1 MQMLKSHKKAFKIM
15 KRFHYLDHSI
25 GPLIIIIGIVRGM
38 VPFIPIVFSKY
49 IITSVMNNQYKEA
62 LYYSIAMSLLF
73 CTGSIIS
80 EWLKK
85 ETTDRNAAL
94 SRKIE
99 DIIHQKPLDLDY
111 ESMEDGKVITSY
123 TNAISALR
131 YKAAYG
137 QLFNKYAEL
146 LQSIVSFLIAIGL
159 TLQLCISVS
168 KSEYKILNIVTN
180 PLVCV
185 ALILIVI
192 LGMMGVTG
200 KAVKWSQNK
209 ISELFEAKLD
219 SERRFAYL
227 CRMFRDDEMIKTIQA
242 YDAGKST
249 SNLLEDTSKYIK
261 ENYKNEGKYWIY
273 ESVVK
278 SSSIGIIT
286 VLAYSLVGIKVL
298 AGAIEIGAVIKYSQ
312 AVIKMNESLLAVIVF
327 NHEIGDMMRYM
338 DKLTEFLDM
347 ENKFE
352 TGSIPVEKRSDHQYN
367 ICFEDVWF
375 KYPGSDEYVLKG
387 VSCEINSNQKSAL
400 VGPNGAGKST
410 FIKLLSRLYEPTKGR
425 ITLNGV
431 DIKKYDYKEYLSL
444 FSVVYQDFGLFSFSL
459 GENISSSV
467 EFNKKKVKECLIKTG
482 LEKYEDRLDEGL
494 NEMNE
499 VEAFAG
505 KDSSSNEKYSG
516 GEQQKIAIARALYK
530 DGAFVI
536 LDEPT
541 AALDPISEYEIYQN
555 FDLLVGDKTCIYISH
570 RMSSCRFCSDIIVLN
585 EGNIVERGNHE
596 QLIKDEKLYCD
607 MWNAQAKYYTAS

>member
-1 MQMLKSHKKAFKIM
+1 MQMLKTHNKAFKIM

-25 GPLIIIIGIVRGM
+25 GPLIILLGIVRGV

-49 IITSVMNNQYKEA
+49 ILSSVIDKQYKEA

-73 CTGSIIS
+73 CGGCIIS
-80 EWLKK
+80 EWIKK
-85 ETTDRNAAL
+85 IVTDKNSEL

-99 DIIHQKPLDLDY
+99 DIIHQKPLGLDY
-111 ESMEDGKVITSY
+111 ESIEDGKVIGSY
-123 TNAISALR
+123 TSAISALK
-131 YKAAYG
+131 YKGSYQ
-137 QLFNKYAEL
+137 QLVSKYSEL
-146 LQSIVSFLIAIGL
+146 LQSIVSFLVAIGL
-159 TLQLCISVS
+159 TLQLCVSVS
-168 KSEYKILNIVTN
+168 ISEYKILNMVTN
-180 PLVCV
+180 PVVCV
-185 ALILIVI
+185 ALILVVI

-209 ISELFEAKLD
+209 ISELFEVKLD

-227 CRMFRDDEMIKTIQA
+227 CRMFRDEEMIKTIQA
-242 YDAGKST
+242 YEAGKSI
-249 SNLLEDTSKYIK
+249 SNLLKDTSKHIK
-261 ENYKNEGKYWIY
+261 ENYKNEGKYWIC
-273 ESVVK
+273 ENVIK
-278 SSSIGIIT
+278 ASSGGIIV
-286 VLAYSLVGIKVL
+286 VLAYSLVAVKVL
-298 AGAIEIGAVIKYSQ
+298 AGAIGIGAFLKYSQ

-327 NHEIGDMMRYM
+327 NHEIGDIMRYM

-352 TGSIPVEKRSDHQYN
+352 TGSIPVEKRSDHQYK

-444 FSVVYQDFGLFSFSL
+444 FSVVFQDFGLFSFSL

-467 EFNKKKVKECLIKTG
+467 ELQKKKVKECLTKTG

-494 NEMNE
+494 NEMSGL
-499 VEAFAG
+499 EAYVG
-505 KDSSSNEKYSG
+505 RDSSSSEKYSG

-555 FDLLVGDKTCIYISH
+555 FDSLVGNKTCIYISH

-585 EGNIVERGNHE
+585 DGNIVERGNHE

>member
-1 MQMLKSHKKAFKIM
+1 MQMLKTHKRAFKIM

-25 GPLIIIIGIVRGM
+25 GPLLILSGIVRGL
-38 VPFIPIVFSKY
+38 VPFLPIVFSQY
-49 IITSVMNNQYKEA
+49 ILTSVINKQFKEA

-73 CTGSIIS
+73 CVGSILS

-85 ETTDRNAAL
+85 ITTDRSSAL
-94 SRKIE
+94 SEKIE
-99 DIIHQKPLDLDY
+99 DIIHQKPLDVDY
-111 ESMEDGKVITSY
+111 ESIEDGKVISSY
-123 TNAISALR
+123 TSAISALK
-131 YKAAYG
+131 YHADYEE
-137 QLFNKYAEL
+137 LFSKYAEL
-146 LQSIVSFLIAIGL
+146 LESIVSFLFAIGL

-168 KSEYKILNIVTN
+168 RAESKVLNIVTN
-180 PLVCV
+180 PVVCIL
-185 ALILIVI
+185 LILAVV
-192 LGMMGVTG
+192 LGVMGITG
-200 KAVKWSQNK
+200 KVVKWSQNK
-209 ISELFEAKLD
+209 INELFEAGVDTEKKFD
-219 SERRFAYL
+219 YI
-227 CRMFRDDEMIKTIQA
+227 CRMFRDEEMIKTIQV
-242 YDAGKST
+242 YDAEKSI
-249 SNLLEDTSKYIK
+249 SNLLHNLSKYINNNCKK
-261 ENYKNEGKYWIY
+261 ESEYKIY
-273 ESVVK
+273 ERVVK
-278 SSSIGIIT
+278 ASSSGIIT
-286 VLAYSLVGIKVL
+286 VLAYSLVALKVL
-298 AGAIEIGAVIKYSQ
+298 ANAIEIGGFLKYSQ
-312 AVIKMNESLLAVIVF
+312 AVIKMNESLLATIVF
-327 NHEIGDMMRYM
+327 NHEIDDMMRYM

-347 ENKFE
+347 KNKFE
-352 TGSIPVEKRSDHQYN
+352 TGSIPVEKRSDHQYK

-387 VSCEINSNQKSAL
+387 VSCEIRSNQKSAL

-444 FSVVYQDFGLFSFSL
+444 FSVVFQDFGLFSFSL

-467 EFNKKKVKECLIKTG
+467 KFQKKKVQECLSKIG
-482 LEKYEDRLDEGL
+482 LEKYWDRLDESL
-494 NEMNE
+494 NDLSEI
-499 VEAFAG
+499 EAFG
-505 KDSSSNEKYSG
+505 GSDSTSNEKYSG

-555 FDLLVGDKTCIYISH
+555 FDSLVGDKTCIYISH

-585 EGNIVERGNHE
+585 EGRIVERGNHE
-596 QLIKDEKLYCD
+596 QLIEDEKLYCD